1 MRLGVLI
8 EGPQFGA
15 ALLFDQP
22 LPLRIHM
29 LSNEKAPMRLLLA
42 TTLASLLALGS
53 GAEAQVLKPGLQPG
67 LTRAPDSARKISL
80 AEAIRLA
87 QQNSPQAIQA
97 EGTERTS
104 KAARVSAIGAIMP
117 SATLSAGRVI
127 QFGGGQTRTNQN
139 GEQVA
144 IASAPTNSTGL
155 SLNMTLFDGG
165 QRLYNLRTAKSQ
177 IDAAQANRVA
187 VKYNVALS
195 VKQQYYAVLAAI
207 ESEDAARFQMAQAN
221 EQFKTSIAKVRAG
234 VATRSDSLRGVIQV
248 GNAQLALINAQSSKE
263 AADASL
269 TRLVGSEV
277 PVTADPKSLQENMAA
292 LPDSAELAGLAKNGP
307 AVEQARANLDAAE
320 ESRKASKATYLP
332 SLSANYSRTG
342 SGVDPRFGLGNDP
355 YAYNGR
361 LSFSLSYPIF
371 NNFQREEQVVRAK
384 VAEVNAQATL
394 RDTQLGAQESLT
406 QYIGALRGAS
416 QRVAVQVASVTAA
429 EEDVRV
435 QQQRYNIGASTLLD
449 LITSQAALAQAQQA
463 LIQAR
468 YDYRI
473 ARAQLEALIGR
484 ELK

>member
-1 MRLGVLI
+1 M
-8 EGPQFGA
+8 
-15 ALLFDQP
+15 
-22 LPLRIHM
+22 
-29 LSNEKAPMRLLLA
+29 
-42 TTLASLLALGS
+42 LALAPGS
-53 GAEAQVLKPGLQPG
+53 EVGAQVLKPGLQPG
-67 LTRAPDSARKISL
+67 LTRSPDSARKISL
-80 AEAIRLA
+80 DEAIRMA
-87 QQNSPQAIQA
+87 QRNSPDAIQA

-117 SATLSAGRVI
+117 SASLSAGRTI
-127 QFGGGQTRTNQN
+127 QFGGGQTRINQN
-139 GEQVA
+139 GEQVTV
-144 IASAPTNSTGL
+144 ASDPVNSTGL
-155 SLNMTLFDGG
+155 NLNMTLFDGG
-165 QRLYNLRTAKSQ
+165 QRLYNLRTSKSQ
-177 IDAAQANRVA
+177 IEAAEANRVA
-187 VKYNVALS
+187 VKYNVALN
-195 VKQQYYAVLAAI
+195 VKQQYFAVLAAI
-207 ESEDAARFQMAQAN
+207 ESEDAARLQMAQAS

-277 PVTADPKSLQENMAA
+277 PVTADPASVQENLAA
-292 LPDSAELAGLAKNGP
+292 LPDSAELAALAKNGP

-332 SLSANYSRTG
+332 SLSASYSRSG
-342 SGVDPRFGLGNDP
+342 SGTDRRFGLGDDP
-355 YAYNGR
+355 FSYNGR

-384 VAEVNAQATL
+384 VAEINAQATL

-406 QYIGALRGAS
+406 QNIGALRSAS
-416 QRVAVQVASVTAA
+416 QRVAVQVASVAAA

-449 LITSQAALAQAQQA
+449 LITSQAALATAQQA

-484 ELK
+484 ELQ

>member
-1 MRLGVLI
+1 MAINDRT
-8 EGPQFGA
+8 Q
-15 ALLFDQP
+15 
-22 LPLRIHM
+22 
-29 LSNEKAPMRLLLA
+29 
-42 TTLASLLALGS
+42 ASLLPSATLVLLLLFASAAG
-53 GAEAQVLKPGLQPG
+53 AQVLKPGLQPG

-80 AEAIRLA
+80 DEAIRLA

-104 KAARVSAIGAIMP
+104 KAARVSAVGAILP
-117 SATLSAGRVI
+117 SASLSAGRTI
-127 QFGGGQTRTNQN
+127 QFGGGQTRVNQN
-139 GEQVA
+139 GEQVT
-144 IASAPTNSTGL
+144 IASAPVNSTGL
-155 SLNMTLFDGG
+155 NLNMTLFDGG

-177 IDAAQANRVA
+177 IEAAEANRVA
-187 VKYNVALS
+187 VKYNVALN

-248 GNAQLALINAQSSKE
+248 GNAQLALITAQSNKE

-277 PVTADPKSLQENMAA
+277 PVTADPNSVQENMAA
-292 LPDSAELAGLAKNGP
+292 LPDSAELAALAKNGP
-307 AVEQARANLDAAE
+307 AVLQARAELDAAE

-332 SLSANYSRTG
+332 SLSASYSRSG
-342 SGVDPRFGLGNDP
+342 SGVDSRFGLGPDP
-355 YAYNGR
+355 FSYNGR

-384 VAEVNAQATL
+384 VAEVNAQASL
-394 RDTQLGAQESLT
+394 RDTELGAQESLT
-406 QYIGALRGAS
+406 QNIGALRGAS
-416 QRVAVQVASVTAA
+416 QRVAVQVASVAAA

-449 LITSQAALAQAQQA
+449 LITSQAALAQAQQS

-484 ELK
+484 ELQ